1 MVTPAKALRLL
12 ARVARIAR
20 PARGPRRRGI
30 GRRTGI
36 GPAAIGVGAL
46 LVVGVFMAGA
56 APLAG
61 DDASRPIGS
70 ATEESPNPP
79 IVATPLP
86 TAADSPE
93 PAPEPSPVLA
103 NPEPPSPPPA
113 EPAPASPVNDAVTG
127 ALAALSTI
135 PVKGRAPKTGYD
147 RDEQFGSAWRDVDNN
162 SCDTRNDILNR
173 DLVDIVRDG
182 ACRVLT
188 GVLVDPYSGQSI
200 AFTRGVGTSSEVQID
215 HVVALLNAWE
225 SGAQQL
231 TRDERVRFA
240 NDPRNLMA
248 VAGRVNAQKGA
259 GDAAT
264 WLPPQ
269 KSFRCT
275 YVSMQI
281 EVKVDY
287 RLWVTAAERD
297 AMVRVLAECVG

>member
-1 MVTPAKALRLL
+1 MTPAKALRLL

-20 PARGPRRRGI
+20 PARMPRRRGTS
-30 GRRTGI
+30 RRTGI

-61 DDASRPIGS
+61 DDALRPISS
-70 ATEESPNPP
+70 ATEESPDPP
-79 IVATPLP
+79 VVATPLP
-86 TAADSPE
+86 AATGSPE

-103 NPEPPSPPPA
+103 NREPA
-113 EPAPASPVNDAVTG
+113 EPAPTSPANDAVTE

-162 SCDTRNDILNR
+162 SCDTRNDILTR

-225 SGAQQL
+225 TGAQQL

-275 YVSMQI
+275 YVTMQI

-297 AMVRVLAECVG
+297 AMVRVLAECAS

>member
-1 MVTPAKALRLL
+1 MTPAKALRLL
-12 ARVARIAR
+12 ARVARIAL

-61 DDASRPIGS
+61 DDASRPISS

-103 NPEPPSPPPA
+103 NPGLPSPPPA
-113 EPAPASPVNDAVTG
+113 EPAPASPANDAVTG
-127 ALAALSTI
+127 ALATLSTI

-162 SCDTRNDILNR
+162 SCDTRNDILSR

-225 SGAQQL
+225 TGAQQL

-275 YVSMQI
+275 YVTMQI

-297 AMVRVLAECVG
+297 AMVRVLAECAS